1 MMGEIFLISSFLISY
16 TLFKIDASYLAQVL
30 QKARDGDKII
40 LQGGVYM
47 GNIVIDKNIEI
58 DGQGSAVID
67 GGGNGHVIYIKSPCV
82 IKNLI
87 IKNSGRDVIR
97 EDSGIMVEN
106 TTNVIL
112 ENNRIQ
118 NSLFGIYLKN
128 SENVIIKGNLIVGD
142 NNIPFQLRGDSIRL
156 WYSRNVIIEKNYVEN
171 MRDMVIWYSNG
182 VSAVG
187 NFIINS
193 RYGLHYMYSDSNIL
207 EGNEFYGN
215 VVGAFIMFS
224 RQIVIRKNVFGS
236 SKYLTGIGV
245 GFKDASYIVLTE
257 NLIIDNSVGIYLAN
271 SPEFRGE
278 TISEDIQEDDILSK
292 KKFGNIIKRN
302 VFAFNI
308 VAVRLLPPSFPNL
321 ISDNT
326 FVGNLFIAEFEQVL
340 QDRNFWYSNFFDIYR
355 GYDKDKD
362 GYGDFPFEYSSLFL
376 EVIAKKPELSFVY
389 FSPLKTVI
397 DIISR
402 ILPIFNPPPVF
413 SDARPRMKADFF
425 GWDRKERKIKPKL
438 TNKIRENI
446 DIFAH

>member
-1 MMGEIFLISSFLISY
+1 MFSFLISSSI
-16 TLFKIDASYLAQVL
+16 FKVDASYLGQVL
-30 QKARDGDKII
+30 QKAKDGDKII
-40 LQGGVYM
+40 LQGGAYK
-47 GNIVIDKNIEI
+47 GNIIIDKNIYI
-58 DGQGSAVID
+58 DGQGISAVD
-67 GGGNGHVIYIKSPCV
+67 SGGIGHVIYIKSPCT

-87 IKNSGRDVIR
+87 VRNSGRDLLH

-106 TTNVIL
+106 ATGVYL
-112 ENNRIQ
+112 EGNRIE
-118 NSLFGIYLKN
+118 NTLFGIYLKN
-128 SENVIIKGNLIVGD
+128 SEDIIIKGNVILGD
-142 NNIPFQLRGDSIRL
+142 EREPFQFRGDGIRL
-156 WYSRNVIIEKNYVEN
+156 WYSRRVMIEKNYMEN
-171 MRDMVIWYSNG
+171 MRDMVIWYSSD
-182 VSAVG
+182 VKTIG
-187 NFIINS
+187 NYVINS
-193 RYGLHYMYSDSNIL
+193 RYGLHYMYSDGNIL

-215 VVGAFIMFS
+215 VVGAFLMFS
-224 RQIVIRKNVFGS
+224 KQILIRKNVFGS

-278 TISEDIQEDDILSK
+278 TISEDIREDDILSK
-292 KKFGNIIKRN
+292 RRFGNIIKRN

-308 VAVRLLPPSFPNL
+308 VAVRILPPSFPNL

-340 QDRNFWYSNFFDIYR
+340 QDKNFWYSNYFDTYR

-376 EVIAKKPELSFVY
+376 EVIAKKPELSFIY
-389 FSPLKTVI
+389 FSPLRTAI

-402 ILPIFNPPPVF
+402 VLPIFNPPPVF
-413 SDARPRMKADFF
+413 SDVRPKMNPDFF
-425 GWDRKERKIKPKL
+425 GWDKKQRKIKPKL
-438 TNKIRENI
+438 VNKIRENI

>member
-1 MMGEIFLISSFLISY
+1 MSSFLISS
-16 TLFKIDASYLAQVL
+16 TLFKVDASYLAQVL
-30 QKARDGDKII
+30 QKAKDGDKII
-40 LQGGVYM
+40 LQGGVYK
-47 GNIVIDKNIEI
+47 GNVVVDKNVYI
-58 DGQGSAVID
+58 DGQKISVVD
-67 GGGNGHVIYIKSPCV
+67 GGGSGHVIYIKSPCT

-87 IKNSGRDVIR
+87 IKNSGRDVLH

-106 TTNVIL
+106 TTGVYL
-112 ENNRIQ
+112 EGNRIE
-118 NSLFGIYLKN
+118 NTLFGIYLKN
-128 SENVIIKGNLIVGD
+128 SEDIIIRDNIILGNEKE
-142 NNIPFQLRGDSIRL
+142 PFQFRGDGIRL
-156 WYSRNVIIEKNYVEN
+156 WYSRKVLIEKNYVEN
-171 MRDMVIWYSNG
+171 MRDVVIWYSND
-182 VSAVG
+182 VRVIG
-187 NFIINS
+187 NHVINS
-193 RYGLHYMYSDSNIL
+193 RYGLHYMYSDGNIL

-215 VVGAFIMFS
+215 VVGAFLMFS
-224 RQIVIRKNVFGS
+224 KQILIRKNVFGS

-271 SPEFRGE
+271 SPEFRGGS
-278 TISEDIQEDDILSK
+278 ISEDIQEDDILSK

-308 VAVRLLPPSFPNL
+308 VAVRVLPPSFPNL

-376 EVIAKKPELSFVY
+376 EVIAKKPELSFIY

-402 ILPIFNPPPVF
+402 VLPIFNPPPVF

-438 TNKIRENI
+438 INRIRENI